1 MVCPRGRVGHAQTCV
16 HIHNDSRT
24 GTKPCIVLAKHCLR
38 LVLRIEVWVTSSFE
52 PDSLPA
58 GEAARCRESGFLHR
72 LRKPLLHSFCIVLNT
87 MFNLRLPFQ
96 DNHTK
101 LYKLSQQQSNRFGTD
116 RAALK
121 LPTRAAA
128 KERTFPTKTTFACK
142 SALANHCKSTKTS
155 RP

>member
-1 MVCPRGRVGHAQTCV
+1 MSA
-16 HIHNDSRT
+16 S
-24 GTKPCIVLAKHCLR
+24 CLR
-38 LVLRIEVWVTSSFE
+38 
-52 PDSLPA
+52 SLPMPTQLLQMYKCDKCPHVLKQHHVCCLCVTCKLRA
-58 GEAARCRESGFLHR
+58 KRRASKSGFLHR
-72 LRKPLLHSFCIVLNT
+72 LRKPLLHRFCIVLNT

-121 LPTRAAA
+121 LPTRAVA

-142 SALANHCKSTKTS
+142 SALANHRKSTKAS